1 MSFVQTLAALTIGFA
16 AARGV
21 DKYRKMGGMKGVK
34 DALRK
39 AGDEEGFAGTLGD
52 MAEKMGLPGGKKA
65 VTDMMAK
72 MGNQAADTTEATEAG
87 LEHMIAMMTSAAAT
101 GAGSMSEIYS
111 QLTAGTPLGTV
122 SEENA
127 RLMIRTMIQSAK
139 ADGEIDAEERKVILD
154 HLSDASEEEI
164 AFVEAA
170 LDAPVDVN
178 ALVQDAG
185 HAAKSQIYSAALMPI
200 SVDTEGEK
208 TYLRQLAT
216 ALQLS
221 DEKVAEIHESL
232 GKAPL

>member
-34 DALRK
+34 DAMRK
-39 AGDEEGFAGTLGD
+39 AGDEEGLAGTLGD

-65 VTDMMAK
+65 VIDMMSK
-72 MGNQAADTTEATEAG
+72 FGNQAADTTEATEAG
-87 LEHMIAMMTSAAAT
+87 LDNMMKMMTTAAAT
-101 GAGSMSEIYS
+101 GTGGLSELYS
-111 QLTAGTPLGTV
+111 HLTAGTPLGAA

-185 HAAKSQIYSAALMPI
+185 TTARSQIYAAALTPI
-200 SVDTEGEK
+200 TVNTEAEK
-208 TYLRQLAT
+208 AYLRQLAS

-221 DEKVAEIHESL
+221 DEKVAEIHETMD
-232 GKAPL
+232 KAPL